1 MIRKLASGFAEP
13 KDAKV
18 ANGTPEI
25 WGAILIT
32 AFVLT
37 CAGFSILPLVNAV
50 RKPLDNKDYSRWY
63 EAGRHVIEGRPLYE
77 AQDGRGPFDFVYP
90 PFAAV
95 GLFAPPSL
103 LGPTGVVVAMTALTS
118 LAWLGSLFLA
128 VRLYTGRWVHQELL
142 LYLVPGLIA
151 LPYTWDIFFLGPPI
165 MILLGLLMLAF
176 LALEQGRRWLIGLA
190 LATAAAL
197 KAFPIVL
204 LGYLV
209 WRRQCL
215 AALWT
220 VVFLAGLLWLLPGAV
235 RGFQRNNAE
244 LVSWFD
250 AMIMKQS
257 SQNIAQQPQIAFQ
270 WRNQSL
276 LSTVH
281 RLTRHVAVGS
291 RVGDGAEQFYV
302 NLVDL
307 GPKGSNL
314 VFYAL
319 MGLMGL
325 TFAAVTWGPRG
336 RTPQSRAMEYALAL
350 GLVLFATPKAG
361 TYYFVWLLLP
371 LTTACAFIQE
381 SPARSQRRRTA
392 TGLLAISVLLLST
405 AATQPFDH
413 TTQAYGATTWGGLAV
428 WCSVLWMY
436 CGLRREERRATTQD
450 PITLVGA
457 HRRSLSDRT
466 QLRGVSWCC
475 HAPGSTLRN
484 RNGRGQA

>member
-1 MIRKLASGFAEP
+1 
-13 KDAKV
+13 V
-18 ANGTPEI
+18 EI
-25 WGAILIT
+25 QA
-32 AFVLT
+32 
-37 CAGFSILPLVNAV
+37 
-50 RKPLDNKDYSRWY
+50 
-63 EAGRHVIEGRPLYE
+63 
-77 AQDGRGPFDFVYP
+77 
-90 PFAAV
+90 
-95 GLFAPPSL
+95 
-103 LGPTGVVVAMTALTS
+103 
-118 LAWLGSLFLA
+118 
-128 VRLYTGRWVHQELL
+128 
-142 LYLVPGLIA
+142 
-151 LPYTWDIFFLGPPI
+151 
-165 MILLGLLMLAF
+165 
-176 LALEQGRRWLIGLA
+176 
-190 LATAAAL
+190 
-197 KAFPIVL
+197 
-204 LGYLV
+204 
-209 WRRQCL
+209 
-215 AALWT
+215 
-220 VVFLAGLLWLLPGAV
+220 
-235 RGFQRNNAE
+235 
-244 LVSWFD
+244 
-250 AMIMKQS
+250 